1 MDRKKIILEGNKD
14 DLLLFLATMI
24 EVGKDMEVEVTIIVD
39 EEK

>member
-14 DLLLFLATMI
+14 ELLLFLATMI
-24 EVGKDMEVEVTIIVD
+24 EVGKDMEVEVTIIID